1 MIAFLITGKMSLRRK
16 ILNKVTRGILK
27 LVFSLIGGGIG
38 FALARVLSVILPS
51 LVGSVSNAFFYV
63 LYIALTLIFAI
74 IFYLLYGSA
83 ERGLKNLV
91 NSIDSDIRKLSAADF
106 ILGSIGLLVGLLISA
121 LIGIL
126 ISRIEIPILS
136 YMLTIFVY
144 VIVIATSISIFV
156 RRKDD
161 FRSFFKSIKDK
172 KNELKDVPEKGVKE
186 GISNSYIKVVDT
198 SVIID
203 GRIQDIMATGFI
215 EGRVIIPNFVLVEL
229 QYIADSEDSDKRQ
242 RGRRGLD
249 ILNNL
254 RKNYPNQ
261 VEVVEYNKGEKI
273 PVDLLLLKMAEDI
286 NASVLTND
294 YNLNKVAGVKG
305 IRVLNINDLAN
316 AVKPVVLPGEV
327 MTVKIT
333 GEGTEEGQG
342 VGYLNDGTM
351 IVVMNG
357 VKFIGKTVD
366 VTVQSVLQT
375 SAGRLIFAKVKNDK

>member
-1 MIAFLITGKMSLRRK
+1 M
-16 ILNKVTRGILK
+16 NKVTRGILK

-38 FALARVLSVILPS
+38 FAIAKILINILPKI
-51 LVGSVSNAFFYV
+51 VGSVSDGLYYGLYV
-63 LYIALTLIFAI
+63 ALTIIFGI
-74 IFYLLYGSA
+74 IFYLLYNSA

-126 ISRIEIPILS
+126 IARIEIPILS
-136 YMLTIFVY
+136 GMLTIFVY

-156 RRKDD
+156 RRKED
-161 FRSFFKSIKDK
+161 FKNFFKSMKEK
-172 KNELKDVPEKGVKE
+172 RNELKDESQKAESENLDLYK
-186 GISNSYIKVVDT
+186 KVVDT

-215 EGRVIIPNFVLVEL
+215 DGKVIIPNFVLVEL
-229 QYIADSEDSDKRQ
+229 QYIADSEDAEKRQ

-254 RKNYPNQ
+254 RKNYPEQ
-261 VEVVEYNKGEKI
+261 VEVLEFKKVDRM
-273 PVDLLLLKMAEDI
+273 PVDLLLLKVAEEI

-294 YNLNKVAGVKG
+294 YNLNKVASVKG
-305 IRVLNINDLAN
+305 IKVLNINDLAN

-327 MTVKIT
+327 MSVKIT

-357 VKFIGKTVD
+357 VNFIGKTILVS
-366 VTVQSVLQT
+366 VQSVLQT
-375 SAGRLIFAKVKNDK
+375 SAGRLIFAKVKDDK

>member
-1 MIAFLITGKMSLRRK
+1 M
-16 ILNKVTRGILK
+16 NKVTRGILR

-38 FALARVLSVILPS
+38 FAIARILATVLPKFF
-51 LVGSVSNAFFYV
+51 GSISNGLIYG
-63 LYIALTLIFAI
+63 LYIALTIVVGI

-83 ERGLKNLV
+83 ERGLINLV

-126 ISRIEIPILS
+126 IARIEIPILS
-136 YMLTIFVY
+136 GMLTIFVY
-144 VIVIATSISIFV
+144 IIVISTSISIFV
-156 RRKDD
+156 RRKED
-161 FRSFFKSIKDK
+161 FKNFFKSIKEK
-172 KNELKDVPEKGVKE
+172 RNELKDDIQKDINQSKE
-186 GISNSYIKVVDT
+186 NLYQKVVDT

-215 EGRVIIPNFVLVEL
+215 DGKVIIPTFVLVEL
-229 QYIADSEDSDKRQ
+229 QYIADSEDSEKRQ

-261 VEVVEYNKGEKI
+261 VQVMEFKREEKM
-273 PVDLLLLKMAEDI
+273 PVDLLLLKVAEEID
-286 NASVLTND
+286 ASVLTND

-305 IRVLNINDLAN
+305 IKVLNINDLAN
-316 AVKPVVLPGEV
+316 AVKPVVLPGEI

-357 VKFIGKTVD
+357 VKFIGKTVE
-366 VTVQSVLQT
+366 VSVQSVLQT
-375 SAGRLIFAKVKNDK
+375 SAGRLIFAKVKDDK